1 MGIYIDYFISST
13 ATMNDKTNKT
23 ELAYNDG
30 NVIFNAATESSSTI
44 STEKITELTGL
55 VIAPGLFI
63 IQTCWSTY
71 DNHMGSSVIRVI

>member
-1 MGIYIDYFISST
+1 MGIYIDYYISST
-13 ATMNDKTNKT
+13 DTMNDKTNKT

-30 NVIFNAATESSSTI
+30 IVIFNAATETSTI
-44 STEKITELTGL
+44 STEKITDLTGL

-71 DNHMGSSVIRVI
+71 DNHMGSSAIRII

>member
-1 MGIYIDYFISST
+1 MGIYIDYYISST
-13 ATMNDKTNKT
+13 DTMNDKTNKT

-30 NVIFNAATESSSTI
+30 NVIFNTATESSTI

-71 DNHMGSSVIRVI
+71 DNHMGSSAIRII

>member
-13 ATMNDKTNKT
+13 PTMNDKTNKT

-30 NVIFNAATESSSTI
+30 NVIFNASHADTSMI
-44 STEKITELTGL
+44 STEKITALTGL

-63 IQTCWSTY
+63 IQTSWSTY

>member
-1 MGIYIDYFISST
+1 MCIYIDYYISST
-13 ATMNDKTNKT
+13 DTMNDKTNKT

-30 NVIFNAATESSSTI
+30 NVIFNMATESSTI

-55 VIAPGLFI
+55 IIAPGLFI

-71 DNHMGSSVIRVI
+71 DNHMGSSAIRII

>member
-30 NVIFNAATESSSTI
+30 NIIFNAATESSTI
-44 STEKITELTGL
+44 STEKITALTGL

-63 IQTCWSTY
+63 IQTSWSTY
-71 DNHMGSSVIRVI
+71 DNQMGSSAIRVI

>member
-13 ATMNDKTNKT
+13 PTMNDKMNKT

-30 NVIFNAATESSSTI
+30 NIIFNAATESSTI
-44 STEKITELTGL
+44 STEKITAITGL

-63 IQTCWSTY
+63 IQTRWSTY
-71 DNHMGSSVIRVI
+71 DNQMDSSTIRVI

>member
-30 NVIFNAATESSSTI
+30 NIIFNAATELSTI
-44 STEKITELTGL
+44 STGKITAITGL

>member
-30 NVIFNAATESSSTI
+30 NIIFNAATESSTI
-44 STEKITELTGL
+44 STEKITAITGL

-71 DNHMGSSVIRVI
+71 DNQMDSSAIRII

>member
-30 NVIFNAATESSSTI
+30 NIIFNAATESSTI
-44 STEKITELTGL
+44 STEKITALTGL

-63 IQTCWSTY
+63 IQTSWSTY
-71 DNHMGSSVIRVI
+71 DNQMG

>member
-13 ATMNDKTNKT
+13 PTMNDKTNKT
-23 ELAYNDG
+23 ELAYKDG
-30 NVIFNAATESSSTI
+30 NIIFNAATESSTI
-44 STEKITELTGL
+44 STEKITALTGL

-71 DNHMGSSVIRVI
+71 DNQMGSSTIRII